1 MPSYIVII
9 IKRISINIYNKNK
22 RTNEILSTLDD
33 NNSSI
38 EIDLLANYK
47 YEQLLNVISN
57 LSENYKEIL
66 YLYYINNFTTKEI
79 SKMLDISVDNVWKRI
94 ERAKKQLK
102 ARLEE
107 GEKNV

>member
-1 MPSYIVII
+1 M
-9 IKRISINIYNKNK
+9 
-22 RTNEILSTLDD
+22 
-33 NNSSI
+33 
-38 EIDLLANYK
+38 LANYK